1 MSWGDARRGKLAS
14 NLVGFGRALRRAG
27 LPVDS
32 QRIAVATQA
41 LLCIEPDSKAD
52 WGYALESTLISDISQ
67 RVIFQELFDAY
78 FRDPEVANKLLAQL
92 LPQSQGKANP
102 SSQRM
107 RTQDALRPL
116 TPAASNKA
124 KPADEAVKFDA
135 AMTASQSQR
144 LQRAD
149 FNTLSSSE
157 FTLVQQLVR
166 DIPLPFPKI
175 QARRYVPQHSAAQL
189 DWSRMVSATARLG
202 GECVQLPRMGRAQE
216 VLPLL
221 VLVDVSGSM
230 ERYVRML
237 LAYLHAALQRGAA
250 RGRAWRVGR
259 RDVFAFGTELTD
271 LSSAFALPDT
281 DDMLDAVQDL
291 VHDFA
296 GGTRLGDS
304 LAQLR
309 QAHARRL
316 VGKRTVV
323 LLISD
328 GLDTGAAEA
337 LDQELVWLNRHT
349 RKLLWLNPLLRF
361 DAYEPLA
368 SGAKVLHQRAH
379 ATVAVHNIEHLKD
392 LARSV
397 ERALKEQ

>member
-1 MSWGDARRGKLAS
+1 MELGDARRGKLAT

-32 QRIAVATQA
+32 DRIAVATEA
-41 LLCIEPDSKAD
+41 LMLTGMESRLD
-52 WGYALESTLISDISQ
+52 WNSALESVFVSDPSQ
-67 RVIFQELFDAY
+67 RVVFQELFDAY

-92 LPQSQGKANP
+92 LPQSQGKAQANK
-102 SSQRM
+102 QRM
-107 RTQDALRPL
+107 RTQDALRPAV
-116 TPAASNKA
+116 PNHPVAEK
-124 KPADEAVKFDA
+124 KPDESVRFDA
-135 AMTASQSQR
+135 AMTASQTKR
-144 LQRAD
+144 LHRAD
-149 FNTLSSSE
+149 FNTLSASE
-157 FTLVQQLVR
+157 FALVQQLVR
-166 DIPLPFPKI
+166 DIALPFPKI
-175 QARRYVPQHSAAQL
+175 SARRYVPKRQSALL
-189 DWSRMVSATARLG
+189 DWSRMVSTTARLG
-202 GECVQLPRMGRAQE
+202 GECVQLPHMGRAQE

-259 RDVFAFGTELTD
+259 RDVFAFGTGLTD
-271 LSSAFALPDT
+271 LSPAFALPDT
-281 DDMLDAVQDL
+281 DEMLDAVQSL

-309 QAHARRL
+309 RDYPRRL

-328 GLDTGAAEA
+328 GLDTGDVAA
-337 LDQELVWLNRHT
+337 LDSELLWLNRHT

-361 DAYEPLA
+361 DAYQPVA
-368 SGAKVLHQRAH
+368 AGARVLHARAH
-379 ATVAVHNIEHLKD
+379 ASVAVHNIEHLKD

-397 ERALKEQ
+397 ERVLKE